1 MVVPPNC
8 DQQQRLR
15 EVYTKDV
22 YIYKILYNM
31 YTYVTYVYD
40 YVSWKFHIQ
49 YHINVYIYII
59 IIGSQF
65 SRKHH
70 MSQVLWLY
78 VQIILSSISKPEA
91 TCSELVLEIP
101 Q

>member
-1 MVVPPNC
+1 MLHMYMIMFLGSFTFN
-8 DQQQRLR
+8 
-15 EVYTKDV
+15 T
-22 YIYKILYNM
+22 ILM
-31 YTYVTYVYD
+31 
-40 YVSWKFHIQ
+40 
-49 YHINVYIYII
+49 YIYII

>member
-1 MVVPPNC
+1 
-8 DQQQRLR
+8 
-15 EVYTKDV
+15 
-22 YIYKILYNM
+22 M
-31 YTYVTYVYD
+31 YTYVTYVYV